1 MMKFQ
6 RIAFI
11 LLSMMLVLSAC
22 SKSEDKPEKRQR
34 PAAAKV
40 VDLGEDNNEAKDEPE
55 ADAAK
60 KVTNR
65 PRPATSTRKAPSRS
79 RNADRQAENRDDD
92 TKDDT
97 KKDAAPKDETK
108 PEVAKKTDEKSENA
122 KPVEQKKIEDAGNF
136 DFSDEQTNND
146 EPTPRIVKK
155 REGLDIENIINIRE
169 LREQTGYVGALTQ
182 TDLVGQTS
190 DARYNVIRL
199 STDKTSEL
207 GFTVQVWK
215 PGNESAASKR
225 YEEIYKQSFG
235 GVKQK
240 DVASDA
246 FIASHHSITELGFYD
261 KAKRTVVLISCSD
274 TVCKADQ
281 LKSIATTIQRRL

>member
-6 RIAFI
+6 RFAFI
-11 LLSMMLVLSAC
+11 LLSIMLVLAAC

-40 VDLGEDNNEAKDEPE
+40 VDLGEDNHEEKDEPA
-55 ADAAK
+55 ADEVK
-60 KVTNR
+60 KVANR
-65 PRPATSTRKAPSRS
+65 QRPAISSKKAPSRG
-79 RNADRQAENRDDD
+79 RNAERQAEKRDDD
-92 TKDDT
+92 NKKDD
-97 KKDAAPKDETK
+97 APKDEPK
-108 PEVAKKTDEKSENA
+108 PEVTKKTDEKSENA
-122 KPVEQKKIEDAGNF
+122 KPVEQTKIENAENF
-136 DFSDEQTNND
+136 DFSNEQTNE

-182 TDLVGQTS
+182 TDLVGQAS

-235 GVKQK
+235 GIKQK